1 MLFNPRRGDREHS
14 RRPGVVVAPARRR
27 AAMGRALACL
37 LAAAAPA
44 ALAQGPVTLSLEE
57 ARGLAEQHAPEV
69 LAARGRV
76 EEAEG
81 GRAGAGLWLPSNP
94 VLQVDGRTS
103 GSLGLGAAANLTV
116 ALEPFGAPAS
126 RAREAERRLDTSRA
140 DEALTRLEAR
150 LAVTAAYVGTGLAR
164 LEAKAVEQ
172 SIALAERLLAA
183 AREREKAGAGSAVD
197 VTSAQAEL
205 ASRQA
210 ELLAAR
216 AAEALDELTL
226 RELTG
231 LPPGGALA
239 LSTSIEAPGPAPRGT
254 PGRSLDLK
262 ASDAR
267 LEQLAATQE
276 RLEREVRPRVG
287 LVGQVDA
294 APASPVFGA
303 VGLALELP
311 VAQRNQ
317 GPRAVNA
324 AAQRAEHARRA
335 VVERHLALALV
346 HRTAAHDAAAGQLEV
361 LTRQGIP
368 VAAER
373 LRLVEE
379 GFRAGR
385 FDVFKVTAAAN
396 DLVQLETRRL
406 DALRRL
412 WTERLAL
419 ERLQGGF

>member
-1 MLFNPRRGDREHS
+1 
-14 RRPGVVVAPARRR
+14 
-27 AAMGRALACL
+27 MGRALACL
-37 LAAAAPA
+37 LATAAPA
-44 ALAQGPVTLSLEE
+44 ALAQGQVELSLEA
-57 ARGLAEQHAPEV
+57 ARGLAEQHAPDV

-94 VLQVDGRTS
+94 VLQLDGRTS

-126 RAREAERRLDTSRA
+126 RAREAERRLDTSKA
-140 DEALTRLEAR
+140 DEALARLEAR

-205 ASRQA
+205 ATRQA

-231 LPPGGALA
+231 LPPGGTLT
-239 LSTSIEAPGPAPRGT
+239 LSTSIEAPGPAPRAQLD
-254 PGRSLDLK
+254 RSLDLQ

-303 VGLALELP
+303 VGLAVELP

-324 AAQRAEHARRA
+324 ASQRAERTRRA
-335 VVERHLALALV
+335 VVERHLALAQV
-346 HRTAAHDAAAGQLEV
+346 HRTAAHDAALSQLEV

-368 VAAER
+368 VATER

-385 FDVFKVTAAAN
+385 FDVFKVTAAAS
-396 DLVQLETRRL
+396 DLVQLESRRL

-419 ERLQGGF
+419 ERLQGGL